1 VLACTAALGSAMR
14 CVRIGFCDLVSICF
28 LTRFVAGSARGTIA
42 AAVGAVWGCHF
53 GLRTVPVPQY
63 DALQGR
69 ARLLAVAD
77 DLLRSAAAFGPADAW
92 LMPQII
98 QAAQLLEQDA
108 AAALQSESADF
119 KALLEG
125 IAKRSVELDALNGLE
140 DVERAGEAAALF
152 GTLACN
158 SPHTNY
164 AEKKRLL
171 SSFYSLE
178 SQLQAKQARL

>member
-1 VLACTAALGSAMR
+1 M
-14 CVRIGFCDLVSICF
+14 
-28 LTRFVAGSARGTIA
+28 RFVAGAARGTIA

-53 GLRTVPVPQY
+53 GLRTVPVPQF
-63 DALQGR
+63 DMLQGR

-108 AAALQSESADF
+108 AAALQSESADC

-140 DVERAGEAAALF
+140 DVERAGEAAALL
-152 GTLACN
+152 LACLAL
-158 SPHTNY
+158 SPATNILQLITHQLRR
-164 AEKKRLL
+164 KKAAALFFLL
-171 SSFYSLE
+171 SRIAAPGKASALVT
-178 SQLQAKQARL
+178 R